1 MESKFEWV
9 LSLSF
14 EDVPPPVSFYQIP
27 KLSVSS
33 NGVMTMNQPLQ
44 KALDC
49 TRPIHMQVSTDGR
62 VIKMASSEN
71 GDQHFSSK
79 GQLKNSK
86 LLSMLQRKGVQLPC
100 RYLMDWDSDEE
111 VWIGCSEDLPAPPD
125 MEMPPR
131 KRKRKAL

>member
-1 MESKFEWV
+1 MESKFKWV

-49 TRPIHMQVSTDGR
+49 ARSIHMQISEDGR
-62 VIKMASSEN
+62 VIKLTSVEN
-71 GDQHFSSK
+71 GD
-79 GQLKNSK
+79 
-86 LLSMLQRKGVQLPC
+86 
-100 RYLMDWDSDEE
+100 
-111 VWIGCSEDLPAPPD
+111 
-125 MEMPPR
+125 
-131 KRKRKAL
+131 

>member
-1 MESKFEWV
+1 MELKFKWV

-49 TRPIHMQVSTDGR
+49 ACPIHMQISEDGR
-62 VIKMASSEN
+62 VIKLTSVEN

>member
-1 MESKFEWV
+1 MESKFKWV

-14 EDVPPPVSFYQIP
+14 EDVSPPVSFYQIP
-27 KLSVSS
+27 KLSISS

-44 KALDC
+44 KALGC
-49 TRPIHMQVSTDGR
+49 TRPIHMQVSADGR
-62 VIKMASSEN
+62 VIKLASSEN
-71 GDQHFSSK
+71 GDQPSSSK

-86 LLSMLQRKGVQLPC
+86 FLSMLQRKGVQLLC
-100 RYLMDWDSDEE
+100 RYLLDWDSDEE